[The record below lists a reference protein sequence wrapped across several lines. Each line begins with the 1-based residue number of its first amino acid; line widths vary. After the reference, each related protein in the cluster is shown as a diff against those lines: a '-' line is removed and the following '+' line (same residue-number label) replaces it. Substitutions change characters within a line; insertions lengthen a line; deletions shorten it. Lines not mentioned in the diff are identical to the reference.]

1 LEDIIKPERIEKIK
15 EEYIKRMERKSKA
28 KSPYLMDILDD
39 AEEEGCAACF
49 I

>member
-1 LEDIIKPERIEKIK
+1 MQPERVKRIK
-15 EEYIKRMERKSKA
+15 EEYVNRSNEET

-39 AEEEGCAACF
+39 AEAEGCAACF